1 MQISPHR
8 WTWRSRAAAS
18 YPRAKGTAKFVQHET
33 ITRLIEA
40 ASPEQMKA
48 IAKLALTLSGYASS
62 RISDGPYDGGTD
74 LVVAGASGNELP
86 LAVAV
91 SVERDWAKK
100 LRKDAETASRKLGIR
115 QLMFISSRRIPESSF
130 RLIRTE
136 LLASGYNLDRIDQQ
150 GIADLVTDHRALAE
164 LLGLLDIRVD
174 VERPTRPA
182 DRRRDAA
189 YAYAFFS
196 PEVHSFRKA
205 VRDQSLLVALS
216 QAGGNARIDELCV
229 DASRLLGMN
238 EHDAM
243 SLMHDIDR
251 LGVHG
256 RVLRR
261 NGNVSLVENERTT
274 LDALRALRQREE
286 DDLSDQLR
294 LHVEAAGLSSPDEV
308 LELLMRGLGA
318 LVARHIGA
326 PQALEDLHANVRRL
340 RRELQVFGLPE
351 GARGDVFV
359 ERAIE
364 LARNSEIGLSLAVGS
379 VYQAL
384 TRLDESALLAALDAH
399 SVALVLDASVAIPM
413 LCALFHGSV
422 QQRYFVVAEELH
434 RSAERASIRL
444 ELPDVWLEEMAAHL
458 LGAREYSTLVS
469 DADLRQSK
477 NAYVAYFAAARAA
490 GREHD
495 FETFLAAFGLSEA
508 LARRREIDFV
518 GARRELEMLLR
529 RQLAHYGVEVVPMRV
544 DQHHLDRAARDW
556 QWACHELDI
565 ENRAHILATHDQRVL
580 AWLSKT
586 SEHDPTHAP
595 LIITW
600 DRVLRRARP
609 ISAPGGALDPLA
621 ASELLA
627 FVVGSREPVMTARF
641 VALQLTELEAERG
654 SAILDALIAFEHG
667 ALSDAALAQKARQF
681 KQEYLDDRELQSSGA
696 ALERA
701 WRTFKAT

>member
-1 MQISPHR
+1 LGER
-8 WTWRSRAAAS
+8 NGKR
-18 YPRAKGTAKFVQHET
+18 VQHET

-40 ASPEQMKA
+40 ASPEQLKA
-48 IAKLALTLSGYASS
+48 IARLALKLSGYADS
-62 RISDGPYDGGTD
+62 RMSDGPHDGGTD
-74 LVVAGASGNELP
+74 LVVAGTSGNELP

-91 SVERDWAKK
+91 SVERDWKKK
-100 LRKDAETASRKLGIR
+100 LRQDADTASRKLGIW
-115 QLMFISSRRIPESSF
+115 QLMFISSRRIPEGSF
-130 RLIRTE
+130 RPVQTE
-136 LLASGYNLDRIDQQ
+136 LRASGHHVDRIDQQ
-150 GIADLVTDHRALAE
+150 GIADLVIGHRALAE

-189 YAYAFFS
+189 YAYAFFA
-196 PEVHSFRKA
+196 PEVHAFHKA

-238 EHDAM
+238 EQDAM
-243 SLMHDIDR
+243 SLMHDLDR
-251 LGVHG
+251 LAVQA

-261 NGNVSLVENERTT
+261 NGNVSLADNERTT

-286 DDLSDQLR
+286 DMLRDQLR
-294 LHVEAAGLSSPDEV
+294 SHVDAAGLSSPDEA
-308 LELLMRGLGA
+308 LELMMRGLGA

-340 RRELQVFGLPE
+340 RRELQALGLPE

-364 LARNSEIGLSLAVGS
+364 SARDSEIGRSLAAGS

-384 TRLDESALLAALDAH
+384 TRFDRSALLAALDAH
-399 SVALVLDASVAIPM
+399 SVTLVLDASVAIPM

-422 QQRYFVVAEELH
+422 QQRFFIVAEELY
-434 RSAERASIRL
+434 RRAERAGIRL

-458 LGAREYSTLVS
+458 LRAREYATLVT
-469 DADLRQSK
+469 DEDLRQSK

-490 GREHD
+490 DREHD
-495 FETFLAAFGLSEA
+495 FEAFLAAFGLSDA

-518 GARRELEMLLR
+518 GARREIEMFLR
-529 RQLAHYGVEVVPMRV
+529 RQLAHYGVEVVQTRA
-544 DQHHLDRAARDW
+544 DQHYLERAARDW
-556 QWACHELDI
+556 QWACHLLDVD
-565 ENRAHILATHDQRVL
+565 NRAHILASHDQRVL

-595 LIITW
+595 VIVTW

-609 ISAPGGALDPLA
+609 IGAPGGALDPLA

-627 FVVGSREPVMTARF
+627 FVVGSREPAMTARF
-641 VALQLTELEAERG
+641 ATLQLTEAEAERG
-654 SAILDALIAFEHG
+654 SAILDALIDFERG

-681 KQEYLDDRELQSSGA
+681 KQNYLDDRELQPSGD

>member
-1 MQISPHR
+1 MSER
-8 WTWRSRAAAS
+8 N
-18 YPRAKGTAKFVQHET
+18 AKRVQHET

-48 IAKLALTLSGYASS
+48 IARLALKLSGYPSS
-62 RISDGPYDGGTD
+62 RISDGPHDGGTD
-74 LVVAGASGNELP
+74 LVVAGATGNELP

-91 SVERDWAKK
+91 SVERDWKKK
-100 LRKDAETASRKLGIR
+100 LRKDAENADRKSGIR
-115 QLMFISSRRIPESSF
+115 QLMFISSRRIPEGSF
-130 RLIRTE
+130 RPVQTE
-136 LLASGYNLDRIDQQ
+136 LRASGYHVDRLDQQ
-150 GIADLVTDHRALAE
+150 GLADLVSDHRALAQLLE
-164 LLGLLDIRVD
+164 LLGIRVD

-196 PEVHSFRKA
+196 PEVHSFHKA

-238 EHDAM
+238 EQDAM
-243 SLMHDIDR
+243 SLMHDLDR
-251 LGVHG
+251 LAVQG
-256 RVLRR
+256 RVVRR
-261 NGNVSLVENERTT
+261 NGNVSLTGDERTT
-274 LDALRALRQREE
+274 LDALWALRQREE
-286 DDLSDQLR
+286 VLLRDQLR
-294 LHVEAAGLSSPDEV
+294 SHVEEAGLSSPDET
-308 LELLMRGLGA
+308 LDLMMRGLRA
-318 LVARHIGA
+318 LVARHIGV
-326 PQALEDLHANVRRL
+326 PQALEDLHANVRHL
-340 RRELQVFGLPE
+340 RRELQALGLPE
-351 GARGDVFV
+351 GARGDAFV

-364 LARNSEIGLSLAVGS
+364 LARSSEIGRSLAAGS

-384 TRLDESALLAALDAH
+384 TRFDTSALLAAFDAH

-422 QQRYFVVAEELH
+422 QQRFFIVAEELY
-434 RSAERASIRL
+434 RRAERASIRL

-458 LGAREYSTLVS
+458 LRAREYSTLVT

-490 GREHD
+490 GAQHD
-495 FETFLAAFGLSEA
+495 FETFLSAFGLTDA

-518 GARRELEMLLR
+518 GARREIEMFLR
-529 RQLAHYGVEVVPMRV
+529 RQFAHYGVEVVQMRA

-556 QWACHELDI
+556 QWACHLLDI
-565 ENRAHILATHDQRVL
+565 DNRAHILASHDQRVL

-595 LIITW
+595 VIVTW

-609 ISAPGGALDPLA
+609 IGAPGGALDPLA

-627 FVVGSREPVMTARF
+627 FVVGSREPAMTARF
-641 VALQLTELEAERG
+641 AALQLTEAEAERG
-654 SAILDALIAFEHG
+654 SAILDALIDIERE
-667 ALSDAALAQKARQF
+667 ALSDAALAQTAQRF
-681 KQEYLDDRELQSSGA
+681 KQNYLDDRELQSSA
-696 ALERA
+696 TALERA
-701 WRTFKAT
+701 WRAFKATNDASS